1 MWLINKDGKGMV
13 SVGVL
18 HDSAPGTFAITQ
30 TLIEQGFIIVDISR
44 EGFDNKPQHSAD
56 SPVRRTLRT

>member
-1 MWLINKDGKGMV
+1 MV

-18 HDSAPGTFAITQ
+18 HGRAQETFPITQ
-30 TLIEQGFIIVDISR
+30 TLIERGYIVVDISR
-44 EGFDNKPQHSAD
+44 EGFDNKPQHSGD